1 MRRYI
6 PVIILGC
13 IISCFFSAAL
23 AAKESKKTSPAA
35 VKQVFP
41 PLVESIRFQAKIE
54 LCGKQIPHDIPEVR
68 ERLEKEMLLAVWN
81 RPQVI
86 LWLKRA
92 SRYFPHIEKILK
104 EENLPQDLKYVPV
117 VESAL
122 RAQSRSSK
130 GAVGYW
136 QFLKST
142 GKKYGLRIDQMVD
155 ERRNLFKSTRAACA
169 YLKALKEEF
178 GSYLL
183 AMAAY
188 NMGEFGLR
196 AEIESQFSRSFF
208 DLYLPLETQ
217 RYILK
222 ITAAKLI
229 MENPKVYGFHLS
241 PEDLYPMFTY
251 SKINFSMN
259 QEIPL
264 VLIAQAAQIS
274 FKTFKDYN
282 PDLRG
287 YDLTKGKI
295 TVLVPV
301 GKENGF
307 KARFASLHK
316 DWKNTHTFR
325 YHVVRAGE
333 SLTGIAD
340 RYNMSLTSLLRINR
354 FSYTKVIH
362 PGDRIRVR

>member
-1 MRRYI
+1 MI
-6 PVIILGC
+6 Q
-13 IISCFFSAAL
+13 SAAL
-23 AAKESKKTSPAA
+23 LAADNQKSHPAV

-41 PLVESIRFQAKIE
+41 PLVESIRFQGEIL
-54 LCGKQIPHDIPEVR
+54 LCGHKIPHQIPEVR
-68 ERLEKEMLLAVWN
+68 ERLEKEMLLAAWN

-92 SRYFPHIEKILK
+92 GRYFPHIEKILK
-104 EENLPQDLKYVPV
+104 EKKLPEDLKYVAV

-122 RAQSRSSK
+122 RAQSRSNK

-136 QFLKST
+136 QFLRST
-142 GKKYGLRIDQMVD
+142 GKKYGLRIDTMVD
-155 ERRNLFKSTRAACA
+155 ERRNLFKSTRAACD
-169 YLKALKEEF
+169 YLSALKEEF

-188 NMGEFGLR
+188 NMGEFGLN
-196 AEIESQFSRSFF
+196 AEIESQHSHSFF

-222 ITAAKLI
+222 IAAVKLI
-229 MENPKVYGFHLS
+229 METPGTYGFHLD
-241 PEDLYPMFTY
+241 PEDIYPEFTY
-251 SKINFSMN
+251 SEIDFSMN
-259 QEIPL
+259 QETPL
-264 VLIAQAAQIS
+264 ALIAKAAEIS
-274 FKTFKDYN
+274 FKTLKDYN

-287 YDLTKGKI
+287 YDLAKGKI

-301 GKENGF
+301 GKEKGF

-316 DWKNTHTFR
+316 EWNTKDELRF
-325 YHVVRAGE
+325 HVVSAGE
-333 SLTGIAD
+333 SLTAIAD

-354 FSYTKVIH
+354 FSYNKVIH